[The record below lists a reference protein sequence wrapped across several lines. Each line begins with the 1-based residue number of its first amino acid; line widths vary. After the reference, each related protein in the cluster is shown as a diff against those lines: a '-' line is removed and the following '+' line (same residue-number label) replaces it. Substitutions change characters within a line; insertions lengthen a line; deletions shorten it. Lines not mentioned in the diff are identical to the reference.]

1 MNPEVNDRVDL
12 SSPQADRVA
21 AFPAPVDDPLW
32 RLEVSHYFGLREREF
47 ESWFTVAN
55 GRTGTR
61 GSLEEEEPESSPAVY
76 VAGIFGRR
84 PDPGSGPELLLGPLW
99 TSLLPRRGDRV
110 LKLENSEVLEHRR
123 VLDLQQGILFRTW
136 RQRLPAGVEA
146 SFRSAR
152 FASMAD
158 RALTALQ
165 AEGRCSDG
173 QALILGSDVPLPPT
187 GALEHAESSWEQGV
201 VNVELVARGGGRA
214 WFSIGTSEQDGRL
227 ERIAAV
233 SRQAPGR
240 EPEGSAEEALRGAQV
255 EGVPALRDR
264 HRAAWTQLWSSAD
277 VVVEGDPEAQ
287 VALRFALYHLMSAG
301 DPESDLAS
309 IGARGLTGPGY
320 QGHVFWDTD
329 VFVLPFF
336 LHTQPEVARRLIGYR
351 WRTLPAARARA
362 RELGYRGAL
371 YAWESAD
378 DGTDCTPPTG
388 LGPDGAI
395 VPVLTGLQEHHIS
408 ADVAWATWRYWETTR
423 DENFLWKV
431 GAEIILE
438 TARFWASR
446 ARRGRDGAHHI
457 PHVIGPD
464 EYHEDVHDNA
474 FTNELARW
482 NLERGLEIAKLL
494 GGIDAAAWKALARR
508 LDLRRGEL
516 AHWRAVAQSLDRRF
530 DPHTLLVEQFADYFK
545 LEDLIAADLAPRPF
559 AGDLVL
565 GRDRLRRSQ
574 VIKQADV
581 LMLMHLLPDA
591 FPAEIVLANYR
602 YYEPRTS
609 HGSSLSPAIHA
620 TVAARLGLVDEA
632 LAYFR
637 MAASIDLDDRMG
649 NAAMGIHMAAA
660 GGLWQAAVMGFGGV
674 LPEADY
680 LRINPRLPASWSRL
694 AFPGRWR
701 GTVVRVA
708 ARQSELEIDLESA
721 ATVALGGGAPRPLP
735 AGRYRAAFRDGDW
748 SDPEEVEIP
757 RHA

>member
-1 MNPEVNDRVDL
+1 VSEGL
-12 SSPQADRVA
+12 GISPQPEQVDS
-21 AFPAPVDDPLW
+21 FPAPVDDPLW
-32 RLEVSHYFGLREREF
+32 RLEVSHYVGLREREF

-61 GSLEEEEPESSPAVY
+61 GSLEEGAPESNPAVY
-76 VAGIFGRR
+76 TAGIFGRLH
-84 PDPGSGPELLLGPLW
+84 DSASGPEPLLGPLW
-99 TSLLPRRGDRV
+99 TSLVPRRSGAV
-110 LKLENSEVLEHRR
+110 LKLEFAQFLEHRR
-123 VLDLQQGILFRTW
+123 VLDLQQGILFRNW
-136 RQRLPAGVEA
+136 RLRLPTGVEI

-165 AEGRCSDG
+165 AEGLCSDG
-173 QALILGSDVPLPPT
+173 GFLVLGDDIPLPST
-187 GALEHAESSWEQGV
+187 VALEHAASSWEQGV
-201 VNVELVARGGGRA
+201 VHVELAARGGGRA
-214 WFSIGTSEQDGRL
+214 WFSIGTSEQDGSL

-233 SRQAPGR
+233 SRQAPGK
-240 EPEGSAEEALRGAQV
+240 EPEGSAEDALRRAQA
-255 EGVPALRDR
+255 EGVPTLRDR
-264 HRAAWTQLWSSAD
+264 HCSAWKQLWSSAD
-277 VVVEGDPEAQ
+277 VTVEGDPDAQ
-287 VALRFALYHLMSAG
+287 LALRFDLYHLMSSG
-301 DPESDLAS
+301 DPDSDLAS

-329 VFVLPFF
+329 VFVFPFF
-336 LHTQPEVARRLIGYR
+336 LRTHLEVARRLIGYR

-362 RELGYRGAL
+362 RELGYQGAL

-388 LGPDGAI
+388 VGPDGAI
-395 VPVLTGLQEHHIS
+395 VPVLTGLEEHHIS
-408 ADVAWATWRYWETTR
+408 ADVAWATWHYWEATR
-423 DENFLWKV
+423 DEDFLWEL

-446 ARRGRDGAHHI
+446 ARPGEDGAHHI
-457 PHVIGPD
+457 MHVIGPD

-482 NLERGLEIAKLL
+482 NLERGLEVAELL
-494 GGIDAAAWKALARR
+494 GGVNATAWRALASR
-508 LDLRRGEL
+508 LDLRPDEL
-516 AHWRAVAQSLDRRF
+516 AHWRTVAQTLDSRF
-530 DPHTLLVEQFADYFK
+530 DPQTLLFEQFAGYFK

-565 GRDRLRRSQ
+565 GRERLHRSQ

-581 LMLMHLLPDA
+581 LMLMHMLPNA
-591 FPAEIVLANYR
+591 FPDEVVRANYR

-609 HGSSLSPAIHA
+609 HGSSLSPAIHSA
-620 TVAARLGLVDEA
+620 VAGRLGLVNEA

-674 LPEADY
+674 RPEADR
-680 LRINPRLPASWSRL
+680 LRIQPRLPASWSRL
-694 AFPGRWR
+694 AFPIRWR
-701 GTVVRVA
+701 GTLVRLAV
-708 ARQSELEIDLESA
+708 RQSELEIELESA
-721 ATVALGGGAPRPLP
+721 ATVALGDRAPRQLP
-735 AGRYRAAFRDGDW
+735 AGRYRATIRGEDW
-748 SDPEEVEIP
+748 SEPEEVEIQ